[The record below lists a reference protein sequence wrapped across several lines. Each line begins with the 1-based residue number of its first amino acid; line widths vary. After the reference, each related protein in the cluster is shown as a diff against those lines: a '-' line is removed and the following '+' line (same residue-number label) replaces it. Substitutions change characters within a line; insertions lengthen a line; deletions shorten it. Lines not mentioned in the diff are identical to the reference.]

1 LASALAGPTLPRPD
15 CGSTTH
21 RRGENMRSDSTV
33 LQHWEPESPAFWQDT
48 GRAVARR
55 NLWISIPCLM
65 LGFIVSVVWSMVTL
79 NLPNVGFAFDK
90 EQLFLLT
97 ALPQLS
103 GATLRIFYAFM
114 PGLVGGRRWT
124 ALSTG
129 LLLIPALWL
138 GFAVQDPSTSYP
150 VMLTIALLCGLG
162 SGNFASSMAN
172 IAHFFPTQEKGKA
185 NGLNAGF
192 GNLGVSLAQ
201 LLIPLAITLPLFGAF
216 GGEAQHFVKQ
226 GTEQSLWL
234 QNAGFAWVPLIA
246 IATLAAWFGMND
258 MADARSS
265 FTEQAVIFRR
275 RHNWLMCF
283 LYLGTFGS
291 FIGFAGAFAL
301 LTKTLFPYVPVT
313 KVAFLG
319 PFVGAIVRPVGGM
332 IADRIGGARVTLWVF
347 FGMLA
352 GLAGVL
358 MALPIPGAAGNWP
371 LFFASFMALFAF
383 SGIGNGSTYKMI
395 PTLFV
400 GYCQRLATGQG
411 AAAERAARQD
421 GVRES
426 AAAAGF
432 ISAIGAYGGYFIPQA
447 FGLSMK
453 MTGGPAAAFYCFMGF
468 YACCMAVTWLFF
480 ARAKAPMRC

>member
-1 LASALAGPTLPRPD
+1 
-15 CGSTTH
+15 
-21 RRGENMRSDSTV
+21 MRSDSTV
-33 LQHWEPESPAFWQDT
+33 LQRWEPENATFWQGT
-48 GRAVARR
+48 GRSIAQR

-65 LGFIVSVVWSMVTL
+65 LGFVVSVLWSMVTL
-79 NLPNVGFAFDK
+79 NMPNAGFTFSK

-114 PGLVGGRRWT
+114 PGLLGGRRWT
-124 ALSTG
+124 AISTG

-138 GFAVQDPSTSYP
+138 GFAVQDPTTPYP

-172 IAHFFPTQEKGKA
+172 IAFFFPASEKGKA

-201 LLIPLAITLPLFGAF
+201 LLIPLAVTLPLFGAF
-216 GGEAQHFVKQ
+216 GGDAQHFIKQ
-226 GTEQSLWL
+226 GVEKSLWL
-234 QNAGFAWVPLIA
+234 QNAGFMWVPLIA

-258 MADARSS
+258 MADARAS
-265 FTEQAVIFRR
+265 FAEQAVIFRR

-301 LTKTLFPYVPVT
+301 LTKTLFPLVPVT

-319 PFVGAIVRPVGGM
+319 PLVGALIRPVGGM
-332 IADRIGGARVTLWVF
+332 IADRVGGARVTLLVF
-347 FGMLA
+347 VGMML
-352 GLAGVL
+352 GVVGVL
-358 MALPIPGAAGNWP
+358 SALPTTAGGGNWT

-383 SGIGNGSTYKMI
+383 AGIGNGSTYKMI
-395 PTLFV
+395 PSLFV
-400 GYCQRLATGQG
+400 GHCLRLAEGG
-411 AAAERAARQD
+411 GDAALRAARQD

-453 MTGGPAAAFYCFMGF
+453 MTGGPAAAFYCFMVF
-468 YACCMAVTWLFF
+468 YACCMAVTWVFF
-480 ARAKAPMRC
+480 ARGKAPMPC

>member
-1 LASALAGPTLPRPD
+1 
-15 CGSTTH
+15 
-21 RRGENMRSDSTV
+21 MRSDTTV
-33 LQHWEPESPAFWQDT
+33 LQRWEPENTAFWQDS
-48 GRAVARR
+48 GRAIAQR

-65 LGFIVSVVWSMVTL
+65 LAFIVSVLWSMVTL
-79 NLPNVGFAFDK
+79 NLPNAGFTFSK

-103 GATLRIFYAFM
+103 GATLRIFYAFI
-114 PGLVGGRRWT
+114 PGMVGGRRWT

-138 GFAVQDPSTSYP
+138 GFAVQDPSTPYP
-150 VMLTIALLCGLG
+150 VMLAIALLCGLG

-172 IAHFFPTQEKGKA
+172 IAHFFPASEKGKA

-192 GNLGVSLAQ
+192 GNLGVSVAQ
-201 LLIPLAITLPLFGAF
+201 LLIPLAVTLPLFGAF

-226 GTEQSLWL
+226 GVEKSLWL
-234 QNAGFAWVPLIA
+234 QNAGFMWVPLIA
-246 IATLAAWFGMND
+246 VAAVAAWFGMND
-258 MADARSS
+258 MADARAS
-265 FTEQAVIFRR
+265 FGEQAVIFRR

-301 LTKTLFPYVPVT
+301 LTKTLFPMIPVT

-319 PFVGAIVRPVGGM
+319 PLVGALARPLGGM
-332 IADRIGGARVTLWVF
+332 IADRVGGARVTLLVF
-347 FGMLA
+347 LCMLGGVAGILA
-352 GLAGVL
+352 GLPTG
-358 MALPIPGAAGNWP
+358 GAGNWP
-371 LFFASFMALFAF
+371 LFFGSFMLLFALT
-383 SGIGNGSTYKMI
+383 GIGNGSTYKMI
-395 PTLFV
+395 PSLFI
-400 GYCQRLATGQG
+400 GHCLRLVAGQG
-411 AAAERAARQD
+411 GAAEREARQN

-453 MTGGPAAAFYCFMGF
+453 LTGSPVAAFVCFMVF

-480 ARAKAPMRC
+480 ARARAPMHC